1 MKKFIICLLLAVAFM
16 GTKAQATLN
25 VVDNGSSI
33 TYTTGSTQVTASK
46 TQVILEKP
54 ATPTSLVYLHI
65 GATKYGL
72 NYKYYTPAKTNAT
85 QVYDTIA
92 SMLTSQDTSY
102 SAVYYKITTAGVDTI
117 DIPKNLYNFLTFRVD
132 TGTVSILVDNT
143 ATTGIVTGSGTF
155 GNHAAILGNRY
166 RFALGNN
173 TKVYVGA
180 EKH

>member
-1 MKKFIICLLLAVAFM
+1 MKKITFYLLLAVICM
-16 GTKAQATLN
+16 TVKAQATVN

-33 TYTTGSTQVTASK
+33 TYTTGSTQVTAPK

-72 NYKYYTPAKTNAT
+72 SYKYYTPAKANAN

-92 SMLTSQDTSY
+92 SMLTSQATIY
-102 SAVYYKITTAGVDTI
+102 SAVFYKVTTSGVDTI
-117 DIPKNLYNFLTFRVD
+117 DIPKNVYNFLTFRVD
-132 TGTVSILVDNT
+132 AGTASIIIDNT
-143 ATTGIVTGSGTF
+143 ATTNIATGAGTF
-155 GNHAAILGNRY
+155 GNHEAILGNRY

-173 TKVYVGA
+173 TKIYVGA

>member
-1 MKKFIICLLLAVAFM
+1 MKNFILCLLTAFICM
-16 GTKAQATLN
+16 TAKAQATLK

-65 GATKYGL
+65 GTTKYGL
-72 NYKYYTPAKTNAT
+72 NYKYYTPAKANAN

-92 SMLTSQDTSY
+92 SMLTSQDTVY
-102 SAVYYKITTAGVDTI
+102 SAVFYKVTTAGVDTI
-117 DIPKNLYNFLTFRVD
+117 DIPKNVYNFLTFRVD
-132 TGTVSILVDNT
+132 AGTASIIIDDTVTPGVGTG
-143 ATTGIVTGSGTF
+143 AGTF
-155 GNHAAILGNRY
+155 GNHQAVLGNRY

-173 TKVYVGA
+173 TKIYVGA